1 MGKILRLSP
10 FVVETMVAIVW
21 LIKWLAPQI
30 NGACW
35 TIVISLQFPAI
46 RSSTDFLNKL
56 DISLCTFVNYY
67 LVPNL
72 QAYNGDDYNG
82 ARIVSRACELRDS
95 VCSSIFQSWM
105 NFAFC
110 SACMK

>member
-1 MGKILRLSP
+1 M
-10 FVVETMVAIVW
+10 
-21 LIKWLAPQI
+21 
-30 NGACW
+30 
-35 TIVISLQFPAI
+35 
-46 RSSTDFLNKL
+46 
-56 DISLCTFVNYY
+56 NYS